1 MVITHNLKYVV
12 IRYSGII
19 EMFVVCFITCVSIFS
34 SMITRRTFIRGKRIL
49 QTWMSSRYVPFPFFE
64 ELFSWNDVVVTAG
77 VVVVKERV
85 EDPSD
90 VEDEM
95 GDVDAMLSV
104 QI

>member
-1 MVITHNLKYVV
+1 MANEFYKH
-12 IRYSGII
+12 GCPH
-19 EMFVVCFITCVSIFS
+19 E
-34 SMITRRTFIRGKRIL
+34 
-49 QTWMSSRYVPFPFFE
+49 RYVPFPFFE

-95 GDVDAMLSV
+95 EDVDAMLSV
-104 QI
+104 QN

>member
-1 MVITHNLKYVV
+1 MANEFYKH
-12 IRYSGII
+12 RCPH
-19 EMFVVCFITCVSIFS
+19 E
-34 SMITRRTFIRGKRIL
+34 
-49 QTWMSSRYVPFPFFE
+49 RYVPFPFFE

-95 GDVDAMLSV
+95 GNVDVMLSV